1 MSRVADIKALPIS
14 TGAIVCNQWQIVKKL
29 GEGGFGAVYEVK
41 NLRNPNQMG
50 ALKAEPFG
58 AFKDDEVLKMEAHV
72 LKAMSK
78 SKHSTK
84 LFATG
89 KTPKYNFI
97 VMTLLGKSLSDLRR
111 DVPNMI
117 FSRGTVVH
125 IGLECLEAIEEL
137 HKVGFVHRDI
147 KPSNFAIGRKKNQ
160 ARNLF
165 IYDFGLARQFLIV
178 ENGKERLRDPRK
190 TVPFKGTVRYCSL
203 NVHRFEEYGRHDDL
217 WRSVSHPFL
226 PQSTKCPYSMLYM
239 LVEMYSGSLPWKG
252 MDRRKAEVTKENCDE
267 EFRKLMPREFL
278 PIVKHLRK
286 LNYLKTPDYLL
297 IRDAISAAVTKNRLE
312 FGAPLDWEEAVK
324 HPKKGATKAAVKVS
338 KAADERREA
347 ECNDQ
352 NTRCDVED
360 IDDNDYGY
368 DDVAS
373 HVSGVSGADDT
384 LQKLDEFKQT

>member
-137 HKVGFVHRDI
+137 HK
-147 KPSNFAIGRKKNQ
+147 
-160 ARNLF
+160 
-165 IYDFGLARQFLIV
+165 IV

-217 WRSVSHPFL
+217 W
-226 PQSTKCPYSMLYM
+226 SMLYM